1 VGDDLPDLPLM
12 RAVAL
17 SFAVADAH
25 RAVRR
30 AADVVT
36 RRRGGCGA
44 VREVCDHLL
53 ALRARQAP
61 AR

>member
-1 VGDDLPDLPLM
+1 MTCRTCRSCGS
-12 RAVAL
+12 VAL

-25 RAVRR
+25 ESVRR

-36 RRRGGCGA
+36 RLPGGHGA
-44 VREVCDHLL
+44 VREVCDRLI
-53 ALRARQAP
+53 ARNARAGG